1 MASAQM
7 QQGERALEAVRH
19 YSEIIRQAFVEAAAL
34 VPEDRETSAP
44 RMRSRRGMVV
54 FCAEHGFCGAFNQPL
69 IRAATAAAKLDE
81 DLYFLFIGS
90 RGSLRAAEH
99 GLTPQITLGM
109 ASHIGG
115 VGAAAQRIGAAL
127 YRLLSTEVI
136 TSADMLYIR
145 ETETG
150 AARLE
155 RSTLLPLDAPPAT
168 THQANAPPL
177 VNMQPRRLREELAT
191 EYMFAMLEAAAMES
205 FTSENAAR
213 FRTMQAAHENIE
225 RKGKELNRLARRLR
239 QEAVTAEILE
249 LIAGTDALDQKPR
262 L

>member
-1 MASAQM
+1 M
-7 QQGERALEAVRH
+7 QQGERALAAVRN
-19 YSEIIRQAFVEAAAL
+19 YTEIVRQAFVDAAAQ
-34 VPEDRETSAP
+34 VPDDRETAAA
-44 RMRSRRGMVV
+44 RVRSRAGMVV

-69 IRAATAAAKLDE
+69 IRAAAAAAQIDAS
-81 DLYFLFIGS
+81 LYLLFVGS
-90 RGSLRAAEH
+90 RGSLRATEH
-99 GLTPQITLGM
+99 GLTPHLTLAM

-115 VGAAAQRIGAAL
+115 VGAAARRVGAAL
-127 YRLLSTEVI
+127 YRMLSTEMI

-150 AARLE
+150 AARLQ
-155 RSTLLPLDAPPAT
+155 RSTLLPLETPQAVIHQT
-168 THQANAPPL
+168 TEPPL

-191 EYMFAMLEAAAMES
+191 EYMFAMLEGAATES

-225 RKGKELNRLARRLR
+225 RKSTELGRLARRLR

-249 LIAGTDALDQKPR
+249 LIAGADALDKKQNP
-262 L
+262 